1 MSDALQAVRVTDR
14 VYWVG
19 ARDWEI
25 REFHGYRTSRGTTY
39 NAFLILADKVTLVDT
54 VKAPHRREMMARI
67 RSVIEPEKIDYIISN
82 HSEMDHSGCLPET
95 IAAVKPEKVFA
106 SASGVRALEAHF
118 HLGGGIQAVKTGDT
132 LSLGN
137 MNVTF
142 VEAKMLHWP
151 DSMVSYLAEEKVLF
165 SQDAFGQHLAS
176 ETLWADEVPR
186 EILLEEAAK
195 YYANILLP
203 FSPLITKALDTLA
216 KMNLDLAV
224 LAPDH
229 GPLYRRDLG
238 WILDL
243 YGRWAEQKPT
253 RKALVV
259 FDTMWESDAL
269 MAEAVAE
276 GLAAGGARP
285 VKVLSLHSSH
295 RSDVATEILEAGA
308 LVVGSPTMNNTLF
321 PTVADV
327 LCYLEGLK
335 RKNLVGAAFGSYGW
349 SGEAVKRLEEW
360 LGKMGV
366 ALAAEGVKVQYVP
379 DSEALARCRSLG
391 ETVARKLRAYS
402 NIPPS
407 AGG

>member
-1 MSDALQAVRVTDR
+1 MAESLRAVRVTDR

-19 ARDWEI
+19 ARDWEV

-39 NAFLILADKVTLVDT
+39 NAFLVLADKVTLVDT

-67 RSVIEPEKIDYIISN
+67 RSVIEPTKIDYIISN

-106 SASGVRALEAHF
+106 SANGVRALEAHF
-118 HLGGGIQAVKTGDT
+118 HMGGGVEAVKNGST

-137 MNVTF
+137 MHVTF
-142 VEAKMLHWP
+142 VETKMLHWP
-151 DSMVSYLAEEKVLF
+151 DSMVSYLAEEKILF

-176 ETLWADEVPR
+176 QTLWADEVPQ
-186 EILLEEAAK
+186 EILYEEAAK

-203 FSPLITKALDTLA
+203 FSPLVAKTVPALKA
-216 KMNLDLAV
+216 MNLALEV

-229 GPLYRRDLG
+229 GPLYRKDHG
-238 WILDL
+238 WIMDL

-285 VKVLSLHSSH
+285 VKVLPLRSSH

-335 RKNLVGAAFGSYGW
+335 RKNLLGAAFGSYGW
-349 SGEAVKRLEEW
+349 SGEAVGKLEEW
-360 LGKMGV
+360 LQRMGV
-366 ALAAEGVKVQYVP
+366 RLVAEGVKVRYVP
-379 DSEALARCRSLG
+379 DSEALAKCRALG
-391 ETVARKLRAYS
+391 ETVARKLGEAS
-402 NIPPS
+402 
-407 AGG
+407 GDE